1 MLNRSGQSG
10 HTESYLILEITQS
23 VIISMMLVV
32 GFFAGRLYQVWFNM
46 LES

>member
-23 VIISMMLVV
+23 VISMMLVV